1 MTDFGKKP
9 NMNAPS
15 KRAQL
20 LNNKPSPSAKPKS
33 NSASGNAN
41 PIFAE
46 AKQEIT
52 NPALTQLYGR
62 LWRVRVFSSI
72 VDSKTS
78 LNPETESGK
87 NANWKQLNSEG
98 HMKVK
103 DENGEEVKQDVVLD
117 VSDLH
122 VTFEVKHNALGKPA
136 TAHICIHNLNA
147 KTEGVILENGH
158 SVMIE
163 AGYQPQY
170 GIIFEGDIIQ
180 VFRTREEG
188 LDYKL
193 EIIAATASD
202 FLGINYCRTSL
213 AAGSTP
219 RQVVQ
224 AVASQSEYTI
234 EVDKVSESIMDTPL
248 PRGKVIFGYP
258 GDILN
263 DVAKGNDAFYNVS
276 VDGKLEVR
284 KYTDPIPEDMCLSL
298 TPWTGLIGT
307 PEYTDEGI
315 NIKMLLN
322 PNVKIHSMIKIN
334 NEWIQRKAIDL
345 GNVTNPNMNGG
356 SKITNQN
363 TVFDQDGEYEVY
375 SLIHSGDTH
384 GDEWST
390 SVVGIGRNGR
400 TGLPI
405 MVESAEQTVRS
416 T

>member
-1 MTDFGKKP
+1 MADYGKRP
-9 NMNAPS
+9 NPNTQT
-15 KRAQL
+15 KENQL
-20 LNNKPSPSAKPKS
+20 MQNRPSPAAKPKS
-33 NSASGNAN
+33 TKTDKNSNVMLPN
-41 PIFAE
+41 VR
-46 AKQEIT
+46 QEIG
-52 NPALTQLYGR
+52 NPNTTQLYGR
-62 LWRVRVFSSI
+62 LWRVRVFASVQESQA
-72 VDSKTS
+72 S
-78 LNPETESGK
+78 LNPNNEQ
-87 NANWKQLNSEG
+87 AVNWQQLNAQG

-103 DENGEEVKQDVVLD
+103 DEEGNEVKQDTVLD

-122 VTFEVKHNALGKPA
+122 VTFEIKHNALGKPA
-136 TAHICIHNLNA
+136 IAHICIHNLNA
-147 KTEGVILENGH
+147 KTEGLILESGH

-180 VFRTREEG
+180 VFRNREEG
-188 LDYKL
+188 TDYKL
-193 EIIAATASD
+193 EMIAATASD

-219 RQVVQ
+219 RQIIEM
-224 AVASQSEYTI
+224 VATQSETSI
-234 EVDKVSESIMDTPL
+234 EIDKISESIADTPL

-263 DVAKGNDAFYNVS
+263 DVAKGNDGFYQVS
-276 VDGKLEVR
+276 VEGKLEVR
-284 KYTDPIPEDMCLSL
+284 KYTDPIPEDMCISL
-298 TPWTGLIGT
+298 TPWTGLVGT

-345 GNVTNPNMNGG
+345 GNVTNPNLNGG
-356 SKITNQN
+356 AKVTNQN

-384 GDEWST
+384 GEEWFT
-390 SVVGIGRNGR
+390 SIVGIGRNGR

>member
-1 MTDFGKKP
+1 MADYGKRP
-9 NMNAPS
+9 NPNTQT
-15 KRAQL
+15 KENQL
-20 LNNKPSPSAKPKS
+20 MQNRPSPAAKPKS
-33 NSASGNAN
+33 TKSDKNSSIMLPNVR
-41 PIFAE
+41 
-46 AKQEIT
+46 QEIG
-52 NPALTQLYGR
+52 NPNTTQLYGR
-62 LWRVRVFSSI
+62 LWRVRVFASVQESQA
-72 VDSKTS
+72 S
-78 LNPETESGK
+78 LNPNNEQ
-87 NANWKQLNSEG
+87 AVNWQQLNAQG

-103 DENGEEVKQDVVLD
+103 DEEGNEVKQDTVLD

-122 VTFEVKHNALGKPA
+122 VTFEIKHNALGKPA
-136 TAHICIHNLNA
+136 IAHICIHNLNA
-147 KTEGVILENGH
+147 KTEGLILESGH

-180 VFRTREEG
+180 VFRNREEG
-188 LDYKL
+188 TDYKL
-193 EIIAATASD
+193 EMIAATASD

-219 RQVVQ
+219 RQIIET
-224 AVASQSEYTI
+224 VATQSETSI
-234 EVDKVSESIMDTPL
+234 EIDKVSESIADTPL

-263 DVAKGNDAFYNVS
+263 DVAKGNDGFYQVS
-276 VDGKLEVR
+276 VEGKLEVR
-284 KYTDPIPEDMCLSL
+284 KYTDPIPEDMCISL
-298 TPWTGLIGT
+298 TPWTGLVGT

-334 NEWIQRKAIDL
+334 NEWIQRKTIDL
-345 GNVTNPNMNGG
+345 GNVTNPDLNGG
-356 SKITNQN
+356 AKVTNQN

-384 GDEWST
+384 GEEWFT

-400 TGLPI
+400 AGLPI

>member
-1 MTDFGKKP
+1 MADYGKRP
-9 NMNAPS
+9 NPNTQT
-15 KRAQL
+15 KENQL
-20 LNNKPSPSAKPKS
+20 MQNRPSPAAKPKS
-33 NSASGNAN
+33 TKSDKNSSVMLPNVR
-41 PIFAE
+41 
-46 AKQEIT
+46 QEIG
-52 NPALTQLYGR
+52 NPNTTQLYGR
-62 LWRVRVFSSI
+62 LWRVRVFASVQESQA
-72 VDSKTS
+72 S
-78 LNPETESGK
+78 LNPNNEQ
-87 NANWKQLNSEG
+87 AVNWQQLNAQG

-103 DENGEEVKQDVVLD
+103 DEEGNEVKQDTVLD

-122 VTFEVKHNALGKPA
+122 VTFEIKHNALGKPA
-136 TAHICIHNLNA
+136 IAHICIHNLNA
-147 KTEGVILENGH
+147 KTEGLILESGH

-180 VFRTREEG
+180 VFRNREEG
-188 LDYKL
+188 TDYKL
-193 EIIAATASD
+193 EMIAATASD

-219 RQVVQ
+219 RQIIET
-224 AVASQSEYTI
+224 VATQSETSI
-234 EVDKVSESIMDTPL
+234 EIDKVSESITDTPL

-263 DVAKGNDAFYNVS
+263 DVAKGNDGFYQVS
-276 VDGKLEVR
+276 VEGKLEVR
-284 KYTDPIPEDMCLSL
+284 KYTDPIPEDMCISL
-298 TPWTGLIGT
+298 TPWTGLVGT

-345 GNVTNPNMNGG
+345 GNVTNPDLNGG
-356 SKITNQN
+356 AKVTNQN

-384 GDEWST
+384 GEEWFT

-400 TGLPI
+400 AGLPI